1 MTHPGLVWPVPA
13 GTPITDQPSSRA
25 VTRVVVPAKINLAL
39 VVGEA
44 RTDGFHEVASVIQRI
59 DLHDR
64 LSLEPG
70 EALSVRGFSDDTLV
84 SCALKRLAAAAGVE
98 PRWRVRIEKRIP
110 VAAGLGG
117 GSADAAAALALANQS
132 LTKPLGADALAEL
145 AAGVGSDVPFF
156 LQPGPKLAEGAGERL
171 RRLDLPQDYWIVVAL
186 PLRAAKPSTAE
197 VYRRFDDLGGGPGF
211 EARRLALLDALER
224 CRRPR
229 DFAAFPPNDLA
240 AVVGGGE
247 IAEELRAAGAFR
259 ADVSGAGP
267 AVYGV
272 FSHRARARAA
282 ARGVARRARSWV
294 TVPVW

>member
-1 MTHPGLVWPVPA
+1 
-13 GTPITDQPSSRA
+13 

-44 RTDGFHEVASVIQRI
+44 RTDGFHEVASVLQRI

-84 SCALKRLAAAAGVE
+84 SGALGRLALAAGVE
-98 PRWRVRIEKRIP
+98 PLWRVRIEKRIP

-145 AAGVGSDVPFF
+145 AAAVGSDVPFF

-171 RRLDLPQDYWIVVAL
+171 QRIDLPQDYWIVVAM
-186 PLRAAKPSTAE
+186 PLRAPKPSTAE
-197 VYRRFDDLGGGPGF
+197 VYRRFDELGGGPGF
-211 EARRLALLDALER
+211 EARRLALLDALEL

-240 AVVGGGE
+240 AAAGGGE

-272 FSHRARARAA
+272 FSHRAQARAA
-282 ARGVARRARSWV
+282 ARGIARRARSWV